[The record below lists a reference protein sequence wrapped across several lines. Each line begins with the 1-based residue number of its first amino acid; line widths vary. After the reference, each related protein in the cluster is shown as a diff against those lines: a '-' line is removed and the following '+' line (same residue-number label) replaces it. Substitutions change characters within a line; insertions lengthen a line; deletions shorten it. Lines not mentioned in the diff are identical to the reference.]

1 MLEHCYIQRESN
13 KIVKEDFFQDA
24 LIRKIY
30 SNTRESSSLV
40 LKFATQKWVTDFLG
54 LINYDI
60 RLSKIRIKKIIKK
73 LNIDTTEFLD
83 DVENFKTVRD
93 IFERKIKFWQCR
105 QMEENLNAI
114 SSPCDA
120 KMLIGTLKDT
130 SLFFIKEKFFEVN
143 ELFKVN
149 EYIQLFKEGDF
160 SIFRLTPEEY
170 HYNHAPVSG
179 RLIDI
184 YQIDGTFHSCNP
196 YAVSKIVTPYSKNKR
211 VISIIDTDVP
221 YGSQIGKVA
230 MIEIAAMMIGDICQC
245 YSERD
250 YSDPKILIKGMFLK
264 KGSPKS
270 LFRPGSSTTI
280 LFFQKDKV
288 VFCEDLM
295 KNSTRTDVPTRY
307 LINFHKNI
315 VETKVKVRSTIAYK
329 R

>member
-250 YSDPKILIKGMFLK
+250 YSNPKILTKGMFLK

-288 VFCEDLM
+288 IFCEDLM
-295 KNSTRTDVPTRY
+295 KNSIRKDVPTRY

>member
-1 MLEHCYIQRESN
+1 MLEHCYIERESN
-13 KIVKEDFFQDA
+13 KVVKEDFFQDA

-30 SNTRESSSLV
+30 SNTRESSSLI

-73 LNIDTTEFLD
+73 LNIDPLECLD

-130 SLFFIKEKFFEVN
+130 SLFFIKEKFFDIN

-288 VFCEDLM
+288 TFCEDLI
-295 KNSTRTDVPTRY
+295 KNSIRKDIPTRY